1 MAEMAHIFQEE
12 RREESPIHAQNEA
25 AENNNAI
32 DLHDEVASGNGNSH
46 DTVMVIDH
54 EDGDYGGVMEGEAN
68 EEVGSN
74 SDNGK
79 AVERRPRSQF
89 RWTKEMH
96 HYFVSIVDMIGG
108 PESK

>member
-1 MAEMAHIFQEE
+1 MAEMAHIFEEE
-12 RREESPIHAQNEA
+12 RSEESPIQSQNET

-32 DLHDEVASGNGNSH
+32 DLHDEVASGNGNGH
-46 DTVMVIDH
+46 DTVMVID
-54 EDGDYGGVMEGEAN
+54 EDRDYGGVMEEEAN

-96 HYFVSIVDMIGG
+96 HYFVSIVDKIGG
-108 PESK
+108 PESE